1 MIQHLSDERK
11 ITLEPFN
18 PKLTVKKEKPSET
31 LVERFRELA
40 VRYSVPIGYVLIVV
54 RSTKLNWTYAER
66 VLSMPLGYKIWKN
79 IFFCQHI

>member
-54 RSTKLNWTYAER
+54 CSIIPILTYAER
-66 VLSMPLGYKIWKN
+66 VLSVSIGYGSEG
-79 IFFCQHI
+79 